1 MNRLIL
7 AVATATAACGAAVPA
22 VLGLSGNPSFSQHI
36 KVPVPSQA
44 HLVQYDDRGQI
55 VLDTSRAA
63 SPARAST
70 SREPEPGDDHGGLR
84 GSHEAQPGD
93 DHGGLRTSHEAQPGD
108 DHGGLRTSSEPE
120 PGDDHG
126 GLRTTSS
133 EPEPGDDHGGRGGS
147 DDPSTTTSSGSD
159 DHGGG
164 GHGGHGGDD

>member
-84 GSHEAQPGD
+84 GSHEA
-93 DHGGLRTSHEAQPGD
+93 
-108 DHGGLRTSSEPE
+108 E